1 MALNLFQY
9 IVIGLITAA
18 ILIPIAKWFWNR
30 FDLPSKRAIAYFLR
44 KKEEEEEQQ
53 MWSTIEAKVEAE
65 KQVQREFEMKQK
77 EKQEASGKSLAEDE
91 TESAWTSL
99 GIDVPIQPV
108 EREEAPSVSLE
119 DEPSELEET
128 VDEPDWE
135 LVERLEKLSEPVKG
149 VPEAPDLDKLNENQ
163 LSESSEEES
172 ESEGVEEKESSWWED
187 SWVDS

>member
-18 ILIPIAKWFWNR
+18 ILIPIVRWFWKR
-30 FDLPSKRAIAYFLR
+30 FDLPSNRAIAYFLR

-77 EKQEASGKSLAEDE
+77 AKQEASGKVLGEDE
-91 TESAWTSL
+91 SESAWSSL

-108 EREEAPSVSLE
+108 EREEVPLISLE
-119 DEPSELEET
+119 DELLESEEIA
-128 VDEPDWE
+128 DEPDWE
-135 LVERLEKLSEPVKG
+135 LVERLEKLTEPIEG
-149 VPEAPDLDKLNENQ
+149 VPEAPDLDELQENQ
-163 LSESSEEES
+163 LSEISEEES
-172 ESEGVEEKESSWWED
+172 EFEETDEKESSWWED
-187 SWVDS
+187 SWVGS